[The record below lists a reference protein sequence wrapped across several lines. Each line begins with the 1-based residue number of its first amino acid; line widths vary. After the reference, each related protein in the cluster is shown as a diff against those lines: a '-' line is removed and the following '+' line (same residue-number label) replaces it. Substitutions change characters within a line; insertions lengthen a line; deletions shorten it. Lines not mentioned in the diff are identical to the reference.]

1 MHLLEQVE
9 HVHEEMK
16 FSDFKRFF
24 STTRQHY
31 FPVMDKNDR
40 LVGIFSSTDI
50 RAVLFSP
57 EIESLVVM
65 RDIATADIVVTTQNE
80 DLHTVLLKLTSK
92 NIESLP
98 VVHVNDKGILI
109 GMLNRRQVIAFY
121 NRQIE
126 RLQDTSIEGSVS

>member
-1 MHLLEQVE
+1 MHYLKQVE
-9 HVHEEMK
+9 HVHEEMR

-50 RAVLFSP
+50 RGVLFAP
-57 EIESLVVM
+57 DIEPLIVM
-65 RDIATADIVVTTQNE
+65 KDIATPDILVTNPEE
-80 DLHTVLLKLTSK
+80 DLHTVLLKFTQK

-98 VVHVNDKGILI
+98 VVDKNDKGILL
-109 GMLNRRQVIAFY
+109 GMLNRREVISFY
-121 NRQIE
+121 NNQIE
-126 RLQDTSIEGSVS
+126 RLKNQE